1 MSLGE
6 KFCTAV
12 GIVIGV
18 VFFPI
23 TIPLYMCLADTSQV
37 EDPQPVSNPVY
48 KNGKPYPRQEPTPNE
63 IAAGIV

>member
-37 EDPQPVSNPVY
+37 EDPQPVTNPAY
-48 KNGKPYPRQEPTPNE
+48 KNGKPSQEPTPNE
-63 IAAGIV
+63 IASGVV